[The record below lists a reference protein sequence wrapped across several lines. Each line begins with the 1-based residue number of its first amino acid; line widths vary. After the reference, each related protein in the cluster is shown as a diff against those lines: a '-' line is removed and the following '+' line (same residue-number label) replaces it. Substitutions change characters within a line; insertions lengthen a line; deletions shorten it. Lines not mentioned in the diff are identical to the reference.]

1 VTPASLAGS
10 RVLIMGIG
18 RRGGGAGAI
27 RYAVESGAQVR
38 VTDRGDRESFRD
50 VVEQFAGTPV
60 EFVLGRHDEADFR
73 WADVVVRNPDVR
85 RDSPYLRIAEE
96 HGADIE
102 MEMTLFLAACPAP
115 TIGVTG
121 TKGKTTTAM
130 LIHSILRERW
140 PGTVVA
146 GNMGRSALA
155 RLGDVDPE
163 VPVTLEL
170 SSFQL
175 EGLGE
180 HALSPTVAV
189 ITNVRPDHL
198 DRYASF
204 DAYADAKAQIVRHQ
218 HAHDWKVVPADDPAV
233 DALVSGT
240 AAQPITFGDAPVG
253 PRTVSVA
260 DEHFVASWDGAD
272 LDLGP
277 VGALRVPGAHNR
289 RNALAAA
296 GASLAVGVTADE
308 VRRGLARFEG
318 VPHRLEP
325 VATVAGVDFVNDS
338 TATTPEAAEA
348 ALRAFPGRP
357 VVAIA
362 GGFDKGLD
370 LDGLVAALRE
380 RAVTTVLLSGT
391 ATPGLEAGLGRDATA
406 GPFDTMREAVRAA
419 ASLAPDGAV
428 VLLSPGCA
436 SFGLFVDEFD
446 RGTQFRDAVRALEPG
461 DVRGHRAAR
470 PGPGRESR

>member
-1 VTPASLAGS
+1 MTPASLAGS

-18 RRGGGAGAI
+18 RRAGGAGAI

-38 VTDRGDRESFRD
+38 VTDRGDPASFHD
-50 VVEQFAGTPV
+50 IVEQFAGTPV
-60 EFVLGRHDEADFR
+60 EFVLGHHDEVDFG
-73 WADVVVRNPDVR
+73 WADVVIRNPDVR
-85 RDSPYLRIAEE
+85 RDSPYLRVAEE
-96 HGADIE
+96 HGARIE
-102 MEMTLFLAACPAP
+102 MEMTLFLAACAAP

-130 LIHSILRERW
+130 LTHSILRERW

-155 RLGDVDPE
+155 RLGDVDPD
-163 VPVTLEL
+163 VPVILEL

-180 HALSPTVAV
+180 HALAPTVAV

-198 DRYASF
+198 DRYPSF

-218 HAHDWKVVPADDPAV
+218 HTHDWKVVPADDPAV

-240 AAQPITFGDAPVG
+240 PAPPITFGDDPVG
-253 PRTVSVA
+253 PRTLFVA
-260 DEHFVASWDGAD
+260 DGHFVASWDGGD

-277 VGALRVPGAHNR
+277 VDALRVPGAHNR

-296 GASLAVGVTADE
+296 GAALAVGVTADE
-308 VRRGLARFEG
+308 VRRGVARFDG

-325 VATVAGVDFVNDS
+325 VATIAGVDFVNDT
-338 TATTPEAAEA
+338 TATTPEDAEA

-370 LDGLVAALRE
+370 LDALVAALNDQ
-380 RAVTTVLLSGT
+380 AVATVLLAGS
-391 ATPGLEAGLGRDATA
+391 ATPGLQDRLARDTTA
-406 GPFDTMREAVRAA
+406 GPFDSMRDAVQAA
-419 ASLAPDGAV
+419 VSLAPDGAV

-446 RGTQFRDAVRALEPG
+446 RGDQFRDAVHALEPG
-461 DVRGHRAAR
+461 RR
-470 PGPGRESR
+470 PR

>member
-1 VTPASLAGS
+1 VTKASLAGS

-38 VTDRGDRESFRD
+38 VTDRGDPASFRD
-50 VVEQFAGTPV
+50 LVEQFAGTPV

-73 WADVVVRNPDVR
+73 WADVVIRNPDVG
-85 RDSPYLRIAEE
+85 RDSPYLRVAEE
-96 HGADIE
+96 HGARIE

-130 LIHSILRERW
+130 LTHSMLRERW

-155 RLGDVDPE
+155 RLGDVDPA

-180 HALSPTVAV
+180 HCLAPTVAV
-189 ITNVRPDHL
+189 ITNLRPDHL
-198 DRYASF
+198 DRYPSF

-240 AAQPITFGDAPVG
+240 PATPITFGDTPVG
-253 PRTVSVA
+253 PRTVFVT
-260 DEHFVASWDGAD
+260 DEHFVASWDGVD

-277 VGALRVPGAHNR
+277 VAALRVPGAHNR

-308 VRRGLARFEG
+308 VRRGLARFDG

-325 VATVAGVDFVNDS
+325 VATISGVDFVNDT

-370 LDGLVAALRE
+370 LDGLAAALTDQ
-380 RAVTTVLLSGT
+380 AVATVLLGGS
-391 ATPGLEAGLGRDATA
+391 ATPRLQDRLDPDVTC
-406 GPFDTMREAVRAA
+406 GPFDSMRDAVRAA
-419 ASLAPDGAV
+419 ARLAPDGAV
-428 VLLSPGCA
+428 VVLSPGCA

-446 RGTQFRDAVRALEPG
+446 RGDQFRDAVRALEPD
-461 DVRGHRAAR
+461 DVVPVAPPI
-470 PGPGRESR
+470 PGAGR

>member
-1 VTPASLAGS
+1 VTGASLAGS

-18 RRGGGAGAI
+18 RRSGGAGAI
-27 RYAVESGAQVR
+27 RYAVESGAHVR
-38 VTDRGDRESFRD
+38 VTDRGDPASFRD

-60 EFVLGRHDEADFR
+60 EFVLGHHDEADFR
-73 WADVVVRNPDVR
+73 WADVVIRNPDVR
-85 RDSPYLRIAEE
+85 RDSPYLRVGEE
-96 HGADIE
+96 HGARIE

-130 LIHSILRERW
+130 LTHSILRERW
-140 PGTVVA
+140 PGAVVA

-155 RLGDVDPE
+155 RLGDVDPD

-180 HALSPTVAV
+180 HARSPTVAV

-198 DRYASF
+198 DRYPSF
-204 DAYADAKAQIVRHQ
+204 DAYAGAKAQIVRHQ
-218 HAHDWKVVPADDPAV
+218 HPHDWKVVPGDDPAV

-240 AAQPITFGDAPVG
+240 PAPTITFGTDPVG
-253 PRTVSVA
+253 PRTLFVA
-260 DEHFVASWDGAD
+260 GEHFAAAWDGVD

-277 VGALRVPGAHNR
+277 VDALRVPGAHNR

-296 GASLAVGVTADE
+296 GAALAVGVTADE
-308 VRRGLARFEG
+308 VRRGLARFDG

-325 VATVAGVDFVNDS
+325 VATIAGVDFVNDS

-362 GGFDKGLD
+362 GGSDKGLD
-370 LDGLVAALRE
+370 LDALAAALNDQ
-380 RAVTTVLLSGT
+380 AAATVLLAGS
-391 ATPGLEAGLGRDATA
+391 ATPALADRLARDTIA
-406 GPFDTMREAVRAA
+406 GPFDSMSDAVQAA

-446 RGTQFRDAVRALEPG
+446 RGDQFRDAVQALK
-461 DVRGHRAAR
+461 
-470 PGPGRESR
+470 PGRRPR